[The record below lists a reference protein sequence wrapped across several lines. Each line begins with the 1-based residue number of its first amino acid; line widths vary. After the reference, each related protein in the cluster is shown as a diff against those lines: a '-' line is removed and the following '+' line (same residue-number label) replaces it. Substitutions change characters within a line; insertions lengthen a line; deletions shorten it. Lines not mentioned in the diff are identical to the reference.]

1 MSRFLRIA
9 GRVLA
14 GLLALVVLA
23 YLGNALAAVLDAQ
36 EGKRRAVEEARDGLP
51 EAERASAASAQ
62 RLREELG
69 LGTPTHAWSELSCA
83 VETNEGG
90 WMVLDYVNAC
100 TLTRTELFPAQIAPG
115 PACAHLLALEGAG
128 WPQTAARRGSVRACA
143 PVGDEGPRRP
153 WHPRT
158 RLLSGERPDDLA
170 PTGRWTVVE
179 APVEV
184 SRTIVGCHRWSVLF
198 CDQPGGLP
206 ILP

>member
-158 RLLSGERPDDLA
+158 RLLSGERPDDS
-170 PTGRWTVVE
+170 P
-179 APVEV
+179 P
-184 SRTIVGCHRWSVLF
+184 
-198 CDQPGGLP
+198 PGGGP
-206 ILP
+206 WWRRPSR